1 MKSARKAV
9 AVALAVEA
17 TAKAAPETIREIA
30 GPEAFARQRGPASF
44 VEEGKLKRP
53 HRLPPSLW
61 RR

>member
-1 MKSARKAV
+1 
-9 AVALAVEA
+9 VEA